1 MLAFF
6 RLLFLSFY
14 CRGVKENLFDF
25 LKIIQLSVAESVGS
39 CGEALDYRAI
49 ERSHKIFRP
58 LKMF

>member
-25 LKIIQLSVAESVGS
+25 LKIIRLSVAESVGS

-49 ERSHKIFRP
+49 
-58 LKMF
+58 